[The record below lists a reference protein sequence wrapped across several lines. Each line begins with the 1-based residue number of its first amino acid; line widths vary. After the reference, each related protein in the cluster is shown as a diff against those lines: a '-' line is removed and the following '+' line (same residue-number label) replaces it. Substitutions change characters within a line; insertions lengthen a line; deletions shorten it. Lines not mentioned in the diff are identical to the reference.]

1 MSEADPLLSPF
12 QLKHLTLKNRVM
24 STSHACGLEEEDG
37 MPAETYQRYHEEK
50 ARGGLALTAFRR
62 CHARADGE
70 GFLYVRQQVEA
81 ILRAYR
87 LFGCRATIERKIGYE
102 AVRHAAEELGRLVA
116 VHVAL

>member
-50 ARGGLALTAFRR
+50 ARGGLALT
-62 CHARADGE
+62 
-70 GFLYVRQQVEA
+70 
-81 ILRAYR
+81 
-87 LFGCRATIERKIGYE
+87 
-102 AVRHAAEELGRLVA
+102 
-116 VHVAL
+116 